1 MDLNRISLGLKY
13 MASAV
18 DGWPVW
24 IPLIVGLAPG
34 LVYWLAITA
43 RRTGR

>member
-1 MDLNRISLGLKY
+1 
-13 MASAV
+13 MAVA
-18 DGWPVW
+18 DMWPVY

-34 LVYWLAITA
+34 LIYWLMITA

>member
-1 MDLNRISLGLKY
+1 
-13 MASAV
+13 MAVA
-18 DGWPVW
+18 DMWPVY

-34 LVYWLAITA
+34 LVYWLMITA